1 MQSMQSSR
9 VPMFIVPLIARS
21 FFKRHFK
28 TEALKNAYLEHSRA
42 SALVDNLL
50 STFLPPL
57 KRFFLT

>member
-28 TEALKNAYLEHSRA
+28 TEALENAYIPGA
-42 SALVDNLL
+42 
-50 STFLPPL
+50 F
-57 KRFFLT
+57 